1 MAAYGSLSFAE
12 QIAFFRQKVNLGT
25 QRWDDILGAAHDRS
39 FVVAGAAK
47 ADLLADLRAAVT
59 KAIEQGTTL
68 AEFRKDFEALVARHG
83 WTGWTGEGTAAGRA
97 WRTRIIYETNLR
109 ASYAAGRWA
118 QIQQVKAERPY
129 LLYRH
134 NDNVLHPR
142 PLHVA
147 WDGKVIAADDPWWR
161 THFPPN
167 GWGCQCR
174 VHAVDDAYLRK
185 LGKAGPDPA
194 PDDGTYDYFNKVSGV
209 TLRDIPKGI
218 DPGWDYAPGASV
230 AGDLQRLQAI
240 AAQKVA
246 KAVSVPPP
254 VPPAPTYWDP
264 TTEDGRWHEAAFSSA
279 PDWLKQAIRKAGTV
293 KLIQPENRGAYQLRD
308 SIHMGRHDMNAAHGQ
323 STWRHEFGHFLDY
336 KSGKVT
342 YAYKSDDLIALMEDD
357 AGDLLKGAGLGRKS
371 KAQEARVVAL
381 RQSYLQAAADADLV
395 DAESRLRKRAS
406 SLGLDYD
413 RFRGLLRAH
422 TEVMDGN
429 NEQRKLAIVLNAIEE
444 RDGHGL
450 LNALEMSDIGP
461 NGVWGLPPS
470 GARSR
475 AFHKGSE
482 GCLSDLF
489 SAATRLKIEGS
500 GGHGAAYYRD
510 RGKPGQVKE
519 VVANLTCLFGDAF
532 GDQWQVII
540 DRLMPRI
547 SQAWREHL
555 QQWGQ

>member
-59 KAIEQGTTL
+59 KAIAQGTTL

-194 PDDGTYDYFNKVSGV
+194 PDDGTYDYFNKVSGI

-218 DPGWDYAPGASV
+218 DPGWDYAPGQNRYEL
-230 AGDLQRLQAI
+230 DQMLLDPKLNRLFGRVKPAAI
-240 AAQKVA
+240 AHGAKFDRVA
-246 KAVSVPPP
+246 LVLQDFLGDFGEAVPQFVNLIEEQIANYKMATRGNGIYFL
-254 VPPAPTYWDP
+254 PAATSHAAIYAKRINDSLAKNRQGARLAWEEESMIK
-264 TTEDGRWHEAAFSSA
+264 TLWHE
-279 PDWLKQAIRKAGTV
+279 IGH
-293 KLIQPENRGAYQLRD
+293 NRQTGLTTRAYATG
-308 SIHMGRHDMNAAHGQ
+308 SVN
-323 STWRHEFGHFLDY
+323 EY
-336 KSGKVT
+336 
-342 YAYKSDDLIALMEDD
+342 
-357 AGDLLKGAGLGRKS
+357 LL
-371 KAQEARVVAL
+371 EATNEYVAL
-381 RQSYLQAAADADLV
+381 RTYPQ
-395 DAESRLRKRAS
+395 
-406 SLGLDYD
+406 
-413 RFRGLLRAH
+413 FLRAIGGGEARWKGSVR
-422 TEVMDGN
+422 TDSGYLDRVN
-429 NEQRKLAIVLNAIEE
+429 NLEALLEAVGVYPNDFLAEME
-444 RDGHGL
+444 RVTFAGPIDDGHGNTL
-450 LNALEMSDIGP
+450 QGNLAEAIAKAGRAAGWKGLSKTKVNAALKHIQRQDKF
-461 NGVWGLPPS
+461 NQALD
-470 GARSR
+470 ALRASR
-475 AFHKGSE
+475 A
-482 GCLSDLF
+482 
-489 SAATRLKIEGS
+489 A
-500 GGHGAAYYRD
+500 
-510 RGKPGQVKE
+510 P
-519 VVANLTCLFGDAF
+519 
-532 GDQWQVII
+532 
-540 DRLMPRI
+540 
-547 SQAWREHL
+547 
-555 QQWGQ
+555 

>member
-59 KAIEQGTTL
+59 KAIAQGTTL

-218 DPGWDYAPGASV
+218 DPGWDYAPGASLNLQEFIADKAAKLPGGIAQQFVDAV
-230 AGDLQRLQAI
+230 AGVDPNKPAPWPLLQGTSATLDDIKRLGGERLQELLDLVTPDDRNLFPAMSDRGI
-240 AAQKVA
+240 RVEDMISRGGLSNAAAAWLRSEMLRRLKEVR
-246 KAVSVPPP
+246 SV
-254 VPPAPTYWDP
+254 
-264 TTEDGRWHEAAFSSA
+264 GNNAFSTS
-279 PDWLKQAIRKAGTV
+279 
-293 KLIQPENRGAYQLRD
+293 N
-308 SIHMGRHDMNAAHGQ
+308 
-323 STWRHEFGHFLDY
+323 
-336 KSGKVT
+336 KSGKGKALADRVASKLPDEWIENANKG
-342 YAYKSDDLIALMEDD
+342 YLVKVVVNESPKGSLGVYYKKYFDDKASAYSARIETTSGSTAEHEFIHHVQEMDHALDALFQEEHRRRTANDPIGPLPRYGSPGKSDQYVDEYF
-357 AGDLLKGAGLGRKS
+357 GREYGGS
-371 KAQEARVVAL
+371 TANPN
-381 RQSYLQAAADADLV
+381 
-395 DAESRLRKRAS
+395 
-406 SLGLDYD
+406 G
-413 RFRGLLRAH
+413 G
-422 TEVMDGN
+422 
-429 NEQRKLAIVLNAIEE
+429 
-444 RDGHGL
+444 
-450 LNALEMSDIGP
+450 ALEVITRAYQAILGDDLKANEWFAQMLDKDHAI
-461 NGVWGLPPS
+461 LRLAL
-470 GARSR
+470 GAL
-475 AFHKGSE
+475 FH
-482 GCLSDLF
+482 
-489 SAATRLKIEGS
+489 
-500 GGHGAAYYRD
+500 Y
-510 RGKPGQVKE
+510 KP
-519 VVANLTCLFGDAF
+519 
-532 GDQWQVII
+532 
-540 DRLMPRI
+540 
-547 SQAWREHL
+547 
-555 QQWGQ
+555 

>member
-1 MAAYGSLSFAE
+1 MPSPSYGSLPFAE

-25 QRWDDILGAAHDRS
+25 QRWDDILGAAHDRA

-194 PDDGTYDYFNKVSGV
+194 PDDGTYDYFNKVSGI

-218 DPGWDYAPGASV
+218 DPGWDYAPGASLNLQEFITDKAAKLPGPIAQQFVDAV
-230 AGDLQRLQAI
+230 AARTAPPVFVPQKTAKEAAAYAVKENLADFADYTGVKPEVANEWNRSLFDHLQRYPSLRAKQKFVGTGQGQYAYWQNAIVEERLPLYRQFNTWATDEQLRAEIKKSLPKPKVSGKTYAHSWDDRRASGVAINSKWGNNPDRLKAALKQDVETNWHPPGCDTIRSIVDHELGHQLDTLLGAMHDPEIKALWSNGKDAVIDNVSRYAATNIREMIAEGWAEYLNSTSPRPWALKIGQAI
-240 AAQKVA
+240 ERLYA
-246 KAVSVPPP
+246 
-254 VPPAPTYWDP
+254 
-264 TTEDGRWHEAAFSSA
+264 
-279 PDWLKQAIRKAGTV
+279 
-293 KLIQPENRGAYQLRD
+293 NR
-308 SIHMGRHDMNAAHGQ
+308 
-323 STWRHEFGHFLDY
+323 F
-336 KSGKVT
+336 
-342 YAYKSDDLIALMEDD
+342 
-357 AGDLLKGAGLGRKS
+357 
-371 KAQEARVVAL
+371 
-381 RQSYLQAAADADLV
+381 
-395 DAESRLRKRAS
+395 
-406 SLGLDYD
+406 
-413 RFRGLLRAH
+413 
-422 TEVMDGN
+422 
-429 NEQRKLAIVLNAIEE
+429 
-444 RDGHGL
+444 
-450 LNALEMSDIGP
+450 
-461 NGVWGLPPS
+461 PS
-470 GARSR
+470 
-475 AFHKGSE
+475 
-482 GCLSDLF
+482 
-489 SAATRLKIEGS
+489 
-500 GGHGAAYYRD
+500 
-510 RGKPGQVKE
+510 P
-519 VVANLTCLFGDAF
+519 
-532 GDQWQVII
+532 
-540 DRLMPRI
+540 
-547 SQAWREHL
+547 
-555 QQWGQ
+555 